1 MASRERESLLDGENV
16 GVLPMDTSDDEMN
29 VDQSQQQNL
38 SHSSSN
44 AMPSQSSDGPNG
56 NGLSP
61 IDDDDGHSGD
71 KGEIKSSS
79 QYGEEYGVGTTSGH
93 FLDRSEFDGIC
104 FLNLGEIEVNLELHQ
119 KEKAKSILL

>member
-1 MASRERESLLDGENV
+1 
-16 GVLPMDTSDDEMN
+16 MDTSDDEMN

-44 AMPSQSSDGPNG
+44 AMPSQSSDGPDR

-79 QYGEEYGVGTTSGH
+79 RR
-93 FLDRSEFDGIC
+93 DRSEPRAPS
-104 FLNLGEIEVNLELHQ
+104 
-119 KEKAKSILL
+119 KEKGKKHTSVGFSSGRRSSSSNLRYSDSSTST

>member
-29 VDQSQQQNL
+29 
-38 SHSSSN
+38 
-44 AMPSQSSDGPNG
+44 SSDGPNG

>member
-1 MASRERESLLDGENV
+1 MASRERESLLDAENI

-44 AMPSQSSDGPNG
+44 AMPS
-56 NGLSP
+56 
-61 IDDDDGHSGD
+61 
-71 KGEIKSSS
+71 EIKSSS
-79 QYGEEYGVGTTSGH
+79 RYGGEYGVGTSSGY
-93 FLDRSEFDGIC
+93 FRDRSEFDGIC

-119 KEKAKSILL
+119 KKKAKSILL